1 MKKQVYKQ
9 FPATLISILL
19 LIFVALPATGQVAAR
34 YSDYVKTNADSRL
47 ISLATEIHPA
57 IYLKGNT
64 DMKSFGNGDATVVN
78 TDAASIPMLYATN
91 PAFGKVELIK
101 ISINSA
107 VDEAVI
113 LDLLKAASF
122 TSLKYVLCIYQYAS
136 CGGKSETCLPSKTDK
151 LCKTPAE
158 SIVKVL
164 YQLSIPE

>member
-19 LIFVALPATGQVAAR
+19 LIFVALPAYGQVAAR

-47 ISLATEIHPA
+47 ISLASEIHPA

-101 ISINSA
+101 ITINSA
-107 VDEAVI
+107 TDEAVI

-122 TSLKYVLCIYQYAS
+122 TSLKYVLCVFEYDS
-136 CGGKSETCLPSKTDK
+136 GGGNKDTCLPTKTDK
-151 LCKTPAE
+151 LCKAPAE
-158 SIVKVL
+158 SNVKVL

>member
-19 LIFVALPATGQVAAR
+19 LIFVALPAYGQVAAR

-101 ISINSA
+101 ITINSA
-107 VDEAVI
+107 TDEAVI
-113 LDLLKAASF
+113 LDLFKTASF
-122 TSLKYVLCIYQYAS
+122 TSLKYVLCNYQYDS
-136 CGGKSETCLPSKTDK
+136 CGGNKDTCLPTKTDK
-151 LCKTPAE
+151 LCKAPAE
-158 SIVKVL
+158 SNVKVL

>member
-1 MKKQVYKQ
+1 MKTICTQVSR
-9 FPATLISILL
+9 TMILGIL
-19 LIFVALPATGQVAAR
+19 FLSLAAVSANGQVAAR
-34 YSDYVKTNADSRL
+34 YSDYVKTNDDSRL

-64 DMKSFGNGDATVVN
+64 DMKSFGNGDATIVY

-101 ISINSA
+101 ITISNA
-107 VDEAVI
+107 RDEAVI
-113 LDLLKAASF
+113 LDLLNAASF
-122 TSLKYVLCIYQYAS
+122 TSLKYVLCVFEYDS
-136 CGGKSETCLPSKTDK
+136 CGGKSEACLQAKTDK

-158 SIVKVL
+158 STVKVL

>member
-19 LIFVALPATGQVAAR
+19 LIFVALPAYGQVAAR

-64 DMKSFGNGDATVVN
+64 DMKSFGNGDATIVN

-101 ISINSA
+101 ITINSA
-107 VDEAVI
+107 TDEAVI
-113 LDLLKAASF
+113 LDLFKTASF
-122 TSLKYVLCIYQYAS
+122 TSLKYVLCVFEYDS
-136 CGGKSETCLPSKTDK
+136 CGGNKDTCLPTKTDK
-151 LCKTPAE
+151 LCKAPAE
-158 SIVKVL
+158 SNVKVL

>member
-9 FPATLISILL
+9 FPATFISILL
-19 LIFVALPATGQVAAR
+19 LIFVALPAYGQVAAR
-34 YSDYVKTNADSRL
+34 YSDYVKTNDDTRL

-101 ISINSA
+101 ITINSA
-107 VDEAVI
+107 TDEAVI
-113 LDLLKAASF
+113 LDLFKTASF
-122 TSLKYVLCIYQYAS
+122 TSLKYVLCIYQYDS
-136 CGGKSETCLPSKTDK
+136 CGGNKDTCLPTKTDK
-151 LCKTPAE
+151 LCKAPAE
-158 SIVKVL
+158 SNVKVL

>member
-19 LIFVALPATGQVAAR
+19 LIFVALPAYGQVAAR
-34 YSDYVKTNADSRL
+34 YSDYVKTNDDTRL

-101 ISINSA
+101 ITINSA
-107 VDEAVI
+107 TDEAVI
-113 LDLLKAASF
+113 LDLFKTASF
-122 TSLKYVLCIYQYAS
+122 TSLKYVLCVFEYDS
-136 CGGKSETCLPSKTDK
+136 CGGNKDTCLPTKTDK
-151 LCKTPAE
+151 LCKAPAE
-158 SIVKVL
+158 SNVKVL

>member
-47 ISLATEIHPA
+47 ISLASEIHPA

-101 ISINSA
+101 ITINSA
-107 VDEAVI
+107 TDEAVI

-122 TSLKYVLCIYQYAS
+122 TSLKYVLCVFEYDS
-136 CGGKSETCLPSKTDK
+136 CGGNKDTCLPTKTDK
-151 LCKTPAE
+151 LCKAPAE
-158 SIVKVL
+158 SNVKVL

>member
-1 MKKQVYKQ
+1 MKKNEMTIFRAKLLG
-9 FPATLISILL
+9 FLLIS
-19 LIFVALPATGQVAAR
+19 FAAMPVFGQDAVR
-34 YSDYVKTNADSRL
+34 YSDYVKTNDDTRL

-101 ISINSA
+101 ITINSA
-107 VDEAVI
+107 TDEAVI
-113 LDLLKAASF
+113 LDLFKTASF
-122 TSLKYVLCIYQYAS
+122 TSLKYVLCIYQYDS
-136 CGGKSETCLPSKTDK
+136 CGGNKDTCLPTKTDK
-151 LCKTPAE
+151 LCKAPAE
-158 SIVKVL
+158 STVKVL

>member
-19 LIFVALPATGQVAAR
+19 LIFVALPAYGQVAAR
-34 YSDYVKTNADSRL
+34 YSDYVKTNDDTRL

-101 ISINSA
+101 ITINSA
-107 VDEAVI
+107 TDEAVI
-113 LDLLKAASF
+113 LDLFKTASF

-151 LCKTPAE
+151 LCKAPAE
-158 SIVKVL
+158 SNVKVL

>member
-19 LIFVALPATGQVAAR
+19 LIFVALPAYGQVAAR
-34 YSDYVKTNADSRL
+34 YSDYVKTNDDTRL

-101 ISINSA
+101 ITINSA
-107 VDEAVI
+107 TDEAVI
-113 LDLLKAASF
+113 LDLFKTASF

-151 LCKTPAE
+151 LCITPAE
-158 SIVKVL
+158 SAVRVL

>member
-19 LIFVALPATGQVAAR
+19 LIFVALPAYGQVAAR
-34 YSDYVKTNADSRL
+34 YSDYVKTNDDTRL

-78 TDAASIPMLYATN
+78 TDEASIPMLYATN

-101 ISINSA
+101 ITINSA
-107 VDEAVI
+107 TDEAVI
-113 LDLLKAASF
+113 LDLFKTASF
-122 TSLKYVLCIYQYAS
+122 TSLKYVLCIYQYDS
-136 CGGKSETCLPSKTDK
+136 CGGNKDTCLPTKTDK

-158 SIVKVL
+158 STVRVL

>member
-19 LIFVALPATGQVAAR
+19 LIFVALPAYGQVAAR

-47 ISLATEIHPA
+47 ISLASEIHPA

-101 ISINSA
+101 ITINSA
-107 VDEAVI
+107 TDEAVI

-158 SIVKVL
+158 STVRVL

>member
-101 ISINSA
+101 ITINSA
-107 VDEAVI
+107 TDEAVI
-113 LDLLKAASF
+113 LDLFKTASF
-122 TSLKYVLCIYQYAS
+122 TSLKYVLCVFEYDS
-136 CGGKSETCLPSKTDK
+136 CGGNKDTCLPTKTDK
-151 LCKTPAE
+151 LCKAPAE
-158 SIVKVL
+158 SNVKVL

>member
-19 LIFVALPATGQVAAR
+19 LIFVALPAYGQVAPR

-101 ISINSA
+101 ITINSA
-107 VDEAVI
+107 TDEAVI
-113 LDLLKAASF
+113 LDLFKTASF
-122 TSLKYVLCIYQYAS
+122 TSLKYVLCIYQYDS
-136 CGGKSETCLPSKTDK
+136 CGGNKDTCLPTKTDK
-151 LCKTPAE
+151 LCKAPAE
-158 SIVKVL
+158 SNVKVL

>member
-19 LIFVALPATGQVAAR
+19 LIFVALPAYGQVAAR
-34 YSDYVKTNADSRL
+34 YSDYVKTNDDTRL
-47 ISLATEIHPA
+47 ISLAIEIHPA

-101 ISINSA
+101 ITINSA
-107 VDEAVI
+107 TDEAVI
-113 LDLLKAASF
+113 LDLFKTASF

-158 SIVKVL
+158 STVKVL

>member
-47 ISLATEIHPA
+47 ISLASEIHPA

-101 ISINSA
+101 ITINSA
-107 VDEAVI
+107 TDEAVI
-113 LDLLKAASF
+113 LDLFKTASF
-122 TSLKYVLCIYQYAS
+122 TSLKYVLCVFQYDS
-136 CGGKSETCLPSKTDK
+136 CGGKSEACLQAKTDK
-151 LCKTPAE
+151 LCKTRAE
-158 SIVKVL
+158 STVKVL

>member
-19 LIFVALPATGQVAAR
+19 LIFVALPAYGQVAAR

-64 DMKSFGNGDATVVN
+64 DMKSFGNVDATVVD

-101 ISINSA
+101 ITINSA
-107 VDEAVI
+107 TDEAVI
-113 LDLLKAASF
+113 LDLFKTASF
-122 TSLKYVLCIYQYAS
+122 TSLKYVLCIYQYDS
-136 CGGKSETCLPSKTDK
+136 CGGNKDTCLPTKTDK
-151 LCKTPAE
+151 LCKAPAE
-158 SIVKVL
+158 SNVKVL

>member
-101 ISINSA
+101 ITINSA
-107 VDEAVI
+107 TDEAVI

-122 TSLKYVLCIYQYAS
+122 TSLKYVLCVFEYDS
-136 CGGKSETCLPSKTDK
+136 CGGNKDTCLPTKTDK
-151 LCKTPAE
+151 LCKAPAE
-158 SIVKVL
+158 SNVKVL

>member
-19 LIFVALPATGQVAAR
+19 LIFVALPAYGQVAAR
-34 YSDYVKTNADSRL
+34 YSDYVKTNDDTRL

-101 ISINSA
+101 ITINSA
-107 VDEAVI
+107 TDEAVI
-113 LDLLKAASF
+113 LDLFKTASF

-158 SIVKVL
+158 SNVKVL

>member
-19 LIFVALPATGQVAAR
+19 LIFVALPAYGQVAAR

-101 ISINSA
+101 ITINSA
-107 VDEAVI
+107 TDEAVI
-113 LDLLKAASF
+113 LDLFKTASF
-122 TSLKYVLCIYQYAS
+122 TSLKYVLCIYQYDS
-136 CGGKSETCLPSKTDK
+136 CGGTKDTCLPTKTDK
-151 LCKTPAE
+151 LCKAPAE
-158 SIVKVL
+158 SNVKVL

>member
-64 DMKSFGNGDATVVN
+64 DMKSFGNGDATVVD

-101 ISINSA
+101 ITIKSA
-107 VDEAVI
+107 TDEAVI

-158 SIVKVL
+158 SAVRVL

>member
-19 LIFVALPATGQVAAR
+19 LIFVALPAYGQVAAR
-34 YSDYVKTNADSRL
+34 YSDYVKTNDDTRL

-64 DMKSFGNGDATVVN
+64 DMKSFGNGNATVVN

-101 ISINSA
+101 ITINSA
-107 VDEAVI
+107 TDEAVI
-113 LDLLKAASF
+113 LDLFKTASF
-122 TSLKYVLCIYQYAS
+122 TSLKYVLCIYQYDS
-136 CGGKSETCLPSKTDK
+136 CGGNKDTCLPTKTDK
-151 LCKTPAE
+151 LCKAPAE
-158 SIVKVL
+158 SNVKVL

>member
-101 ISINSA
+101 ITINSA
-107 VDEAVI
+107 TDEAAI
-113 LDLLKAASF
+113 LDLFKTASF

-158 SIVKVL
+158 SAVRVL

>member
-19 LIFVALPATGQVAAR
+19 LIFVALPAYGQVAAR

-101 ISINSA
+101 ITINSA
-107 VDEAVI
+107 TDEAVI

-122 TSLKYVLCIYQYAS
+122 TSLKYVLCVFEYDS
-136 CGGKSETCLPSKTDK
+136 CGGNKDTCLPTKTDK
-151 LCKTPAE
+151 LCKAPAE
-158 SIVKVL
+158 SNVKVL

>member
-19 LIFVALPATGQVAAR
+19 LIFVALPAYGQVAAR

-101 ISINSA
+101 ITINSA
-107 VDEAVI
+107 TDEAVI
-113 LDLLKAASF
+113 LDLFKTASF
-122 TSLKYVLCIYQYAS
+122 TSLKYVLCIYQYYS
-136 CGGKSETCLPSKTDK
+136 CGGNKDTCLPTKTDK
-151 LCKTPAE
+151 LCKAPAE
-158 SIVKVL
+158 SNVKVL

>member
-19 LIFVALPATGQVAAR
+19 LIFVALPAYGQVAAR
-34 YSDYVKTNADSRL
+34 YSDYVKTNDDTRL

-64 DMKSFGNGDATVVN
+64 DMKSFGNGDAVVLH
-78 TDAASIPMLYATN
+78 TDAASIPMLYAEN
-91 PAFGKVELIK
+91 AAFGKVELIK
-101 ISINSA
+101 ITINTA
-107 VDEAVI
+107 ADEAAM

-122 TSLKYVLCIYQYAS
+122 KSLKYVLCIYQYDS
-136 CGGKSETCLPSKTDK
+136 CGGNKDTCLPTKTDK
-151 LCKTPAE
+151 LCKAPAE
-158 SIVKVL
+158 SNVKVL

>member
-19 LIFVALPATGQVAAR
+19 LIFVALPASGQVAAR

-101 ISINSA
+101 ITINSA
-107 VDEAVI
+107 TDEAVI
-113 LDLLKAASF
+113 LDLFKTASF

-151 LCKTPAE
+151 LCKAPAE
-158 SIVKVL
+158 SNVKVL

>member
-9 FPATLISILL
+9 FPATFISILL

-101 ISINSA
+101 ITINSA
-107 VDEAVI
+107 TDEAVI
-113 LDLLKAASF
+113 LDLFKTASF
-122 TSLKYVLCIYQYAS
+122 TSLKYVLCVFEYDS
-136 CGGKSETCLPSKTDK
+136 CGGKSEACLQAKTDK

-158 SIVKVL
+158 STVKVL

>member
-1 MKKQVYKQ
+1 MKPKLSPRFKFVL
-9 FPATLISILL
+9 AGIL
-19 LIFVALPATGQVAAR
+19 FVWLGSSVSYGQEAASYR
-34 YSDYVKTNADSRL
+34 DYVKSNENSEL
-47 ISLATEIHPA
+47 VSLASDLHPS
-57 IYLKGNT
+57 IYLNDGE
-64 DMKSFGNGDATVVN
+64 MKKYGEGAAVTLF

-101 ISINSA
+101 ITISNA
-107 VDEAVI
+107 RDEAVI

-122 TSLKYVLCIYQYAS
+122 TSLKYVLCIYQYDS

-158 SIVKVL
+158 STVKVL

>member
-101 ISINSA
+101 ITINSA
-107 VDEAVI
+107 TDEAVI
-113 LDLLKAASF
+113 LDLFKTASF

-136 CGGKSETCLPSKTDK
+136 CGGKSETCLPTKTDK

-158 SIVKVL
+158 SAVRVL

>member
-19 LIFVALPATGQVAAR
+19 LIFVALPAYGQVAAR

-91 PAFGKVELIK
+91 PAFGKVELIR
-101 ISINSA
+101 ITINSA
-107 VDEAVI
+107 TDEAVI
-113 LDLLKAASF
+113 LDLFKTASF

-158 SIVKVL
+158 SAVRVL

>member
-1 MKKQVYKQ
+1 MKTICTQVSR
-9 FPATLISILL
+9 TMILGIL
-19 LIFVALPATGQVAAR
+19 FVCLAAVSATGQVAAR

-91 PAFGKVELIK
+91 TAFGKVELIK
-101 ISINSA
+101 ITIKSA
-107 VDEAVI
+107 TDEAVI

-158 SIVKVL
+158 STVKVL

>member
-1 MKKQVYKQ
+1 MKTICTQVSR
-9 FPATLISILL
+9 TMILGIL
-19 LIFVALPATGQVAAR
+19 FVCLAAVSATGQVAAR

-101 ISINSA
+101 ITINTA
-107 VDEAVI
+107 ADEAAM

-122 TSLKYVLCIYQYAS
+122 KSLKYVLCIYQYDS
-136 CGGKSETCLPSKTDK
+136 CGGNKDTCLPTKTDK
-151 LCKTPAE
+151 LCKAPAE
-158 SIVKVL
+158 SNVKVL

>member
-19 LIFVALPATGQVAAR
+19 LIFVALPAYGQVAAH
-34 YSDYVKTNADSRL
+34 YSDYVKTNDDTRL
-47 ISLATEIHPA
+47 ISLAIEIHPA

-101 ISINSA
+101 ITINSA
-107 VDEAVI
+107 TDEAVI
-113 LDLLKAASF
+113 LDLFKTASF
-122 TSLKYVLCIYQYAS
+122 TSLKYVLCIYQYDS
-136 CGGKSETCLPSKTDK
+136 CGGNKDTCLPTKTDK
-151 LCKTPAE
+151 LCKAPAE
-158 SIVKVL
+158 SNVKVL

>member
-19 LIFVALPATGQVAAR
+19 LIFVALPAYGQVAAR

-47 ISLATEIHPA
+47 ISLATEIHQA

-101 ISINSA
+101 ITINSA
-107 VDEAVI
+107 TDEAVI

-122 TSLKYVLCIYQYAS
+122 TSLKYVLCVFEYDS
-136 CGGKSETCLPSKTDK
+136 CGGNKDTCLPTKTDK
-151 LCKTPAE
+151 LCKAPAE
-158 SIVKVL
+158 SNVKVL

>member
-19 LIFVALPATGQVAAR
+19 LIFVALPAYGQVAAR
-34 YSDYVKTNADSRL
+34 YSDYVKTNDDTRL

-64 DMKSFGNGDATVVN
+64 DMKSFGNSDAVVLH
-78 TDAASIPMLYATN
+78 TDAASIPMLYAEN
-91 PAFGKVELIK
+91 AAFGKVELIK
-101 ISINSA
+101 ITINSA
-107 VDEAVI
+107 TDEAVI
-113 LDLLKAASF
+113 LDLFKTASF

-158 SIVKVL
+158 STVKVL

>member
-101 ISINSA
+101 ITINSA
-107 VDEAVI
+107 TDEAVI

-158 SIVKVL
+158 SAVRVL

>member
-47 ISLATEIHPA
+47 ISLATEIHQA

-101 ISINSA
+101 ITINSA
-107 VDEAVI
+107 TDEAVI

-122 TSLKYVLCIYQYAS
+122 TSLKYVLCVFEYDS
-136 CGGKSETCLPSKTDK
+136 CGGNKDTCLPTKTDK

-158 SIVKVL
+158 STVKVL